1 MPQRTTEYLL
11 SATGPGGTTTARVT
25 ITVISAISVN
35 ITSPADHDTVERPD
49 VMVCGTFDNS
59 SGNETGITV
68 NGKPAMVYGN
78 TFAINHVPLRNG
90 ENTIAV
96 TATDIDGHTRT
107 EQISVNA
114 AQPQHHVSLNA
125 AVESGTRPLLSALA
139 ISGTFGIA
147 DSALSFSG
155 PGPVEIV
162 ESGADRYRIRLSDP
176 GMYYVTA
183 EVVRGAA
190 LYADTIA
197 MLGVDPLE
205 IDLLLRQKWSD
216 MKTALRSGDIE
227 LALQY
232 HHTRSHE
239 SYRAVYTALG
249 SELPDL
255 AAQMEDISRVY
266 CIDGTAKYRIR
277 QTHDVDGRLVPIT
290 YYVYFVQDDN
300 GLWRIQKY

>member
-68 NGKPAMVYGN
+68 NGKPAMVHGN
-78 TFAINHVPLRNG
+78 TFAINHLPLLQG
-90 ENTIAV
+90 DNTISVTAMDIHGQTRTERISV
-96 TATDIDGHTRT
+96 TAT
-107 EQISVNA
+107 
-114 AQPQHHVSLNA
+114 QPEHHVSLNA
-125 AVESGTRPLLSALA
+125 AVESGTLPLASALA
-139 ISGTFGIA
+139 ISGTFSIA
-147 DSALSFSG
+147 DSSLSFSG
-155 PGPVEIV
+155 PGPLEVYEN
-162 ESGADRYRIRLSDP
+162 SADRYRIHLVDE

-183 EVVRGAA
+183 EVVHGAA
-190 LYADTIA
+190 VYTDTIA
-197 MLGVDPLE
+197 MVGVDAAE
-205 IDLLLRQKWSD
+205 IDLLLKQKWSD

-239 SYRAVYTALG
+239 GYRAIYTALG
-249 SELPDL
+249 GDLPTL
-255 AAQMEDISRVY
+255 AGQMEDISRIY

-277 QTHDVDGRLVPIT
+277 QTHDVDGQLVPIT
-290 YYVYFVQDDN
+290 YYVYFVRDDD